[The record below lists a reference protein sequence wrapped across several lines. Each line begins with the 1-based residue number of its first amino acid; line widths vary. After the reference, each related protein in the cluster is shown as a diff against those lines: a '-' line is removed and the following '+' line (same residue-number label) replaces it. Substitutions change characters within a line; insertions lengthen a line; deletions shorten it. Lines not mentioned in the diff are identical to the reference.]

1 MNNLLR
7 YSALVLFI
15 VSLASCSNNDNDD
28 NAVVNPPADY
38 FPLSLD
44 NFWNYDVTNRNLDLN
59 ETQNSR
65 DSVYVASANGN
76 LFGLAVN
83 GIANGTMN
91 TILTQM
97 SLMPSDNR
105 LSGTGSVTFPFEG
118 LEDFQ
123 IGVNNVVFYD
133 TSVAASTT
141 LSTVEGVL
149 EQMVEGLPITATY
162 TLRTVQGSISE
173 SMFLNNENYTN
184 VIESGIILEL
194 TITTDIEV
202 IPGSII
208 EVLILDTQDVLDIT
222 NYYAEDIGLVR
233 SEADIS
239 YVLEDFSQI
248 GITLP
253 IAGSLNASSLQEL
266 GTYSVEE

>member
-59 ETQNSR
+59 ETQSSR

-184 VIESGIILEL
+184 VIES
-194 TITTDIEV
+194 
-202 IPGSII
+202 
-208 EVLILDTQDVLDIT
+208 
-222 NYYAEDIGLVR
+222 
-233 SEADIS
+233 
-239 YVLEDFSQI
+239 
-248 GITLP
+248 
-253 IAGSLNASSLQEL
+253 
-266 GTYSVEE
+266 

>member
-15 VSLASCSNNDNDD
+15 LSLTACSNEDNDD
-28 NAVVNPPADY
+28 NTVVNPPANY
-38 FPLSLD
+38 YPLAID
-44 NFWNYDVTNRNLDLN
+44 NYWNYDVTNRNLDLN

-65 DSVYVASANGN
+65 DSLYVSSANGN
-76 LFGLAVN
+76 SFGLAVN
-83 GIANGTMN
+83 GIATGTMN

-133 TSVAASTT
+133 TNTAVNAT
-141 LSTVEGVL
+141 LSAVEGVL
-149 EQMVEGLPITATY
+149 EQMVEGLPIIANY
-162 TLRTVQGSISE
+162 TLRTVQGLISE

-184 VIESGIILEL
+184 IIESRIIIEL
-194 TITTDIEV
+194 TITTNIEV
-202 IPGSII
+202 IPGSLI

-253 IAGSLNASSLQEL
+253 IAGSLNASSVQILS
-266 GTYSVEE
+266 TYSVEE